1 MAAVLGESTTPV
13 QEMAHLLQFGWK
25 DELSNVEFGATFKV
39 SSRIPCYCPFVYIP
53 GALWMNITFIA
64 RNDFQQQAHIKV
76 QNIVVNQS
84 GTRNKTSQI
93 IGRGYISAYTPPSN
107 RSTPPTSL
115 QTFVLATTT
124 LATDLSLF
132 AT

>member
-53 GALWMNITFIA
+53 A

-76 QNIVVNQS
+76 QNVVVNQS

-93 IGRGYISAYTPPSN
+93 IGRRYITY
-107 RSTPPTSL
+107 L
-115 QTFVLATTT
+115 QPEKWNFLDQVA
-124 LATDLSLF
+124 S
-132 AT
+132 